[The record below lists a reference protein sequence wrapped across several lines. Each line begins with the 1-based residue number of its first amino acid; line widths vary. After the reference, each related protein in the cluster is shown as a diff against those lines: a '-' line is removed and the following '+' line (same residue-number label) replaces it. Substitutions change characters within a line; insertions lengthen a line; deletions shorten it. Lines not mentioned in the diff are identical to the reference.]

1 MFIACRYK
9 VCKWGNGPKL
19 PMDTNDDIR
28 CHMVFLV
35 LLVHFIASVIILGV
49 HEREREREVHNGIKL
64 SQETISKESY

>member
-1 MFIACRYK
+1 
-9 VCKWGNGPKL
+9 
-19 PMDTNDDIR
+19 MDTNDDIR